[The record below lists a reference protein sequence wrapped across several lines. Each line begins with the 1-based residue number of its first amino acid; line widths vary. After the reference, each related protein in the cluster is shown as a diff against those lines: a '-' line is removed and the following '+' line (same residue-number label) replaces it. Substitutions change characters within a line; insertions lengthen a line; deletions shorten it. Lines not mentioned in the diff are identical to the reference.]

1 MLRRLSL
8 LALLLLAAGCQS
20 AASPPAPQAAISQ
33 QPVGSSYAGT
43 QDTLSY
49 AASVAPGAPQFAAIV
64 IDAENGRTLYAEEAD
79 SPRYPASLTKLMT
92 LYILFEEMEA
102 GRIRPNSQLVVSAHA
117 ASQPPSRLGLK
128 PGSTIAVEDAIR
140 AISVRSSND
149 VAIAIAENVAG
160 SEPAFVA
167 RMNRTARSLGLNR
180 TVFRNA
186 SGLPDPGQV
195 TTARDMADLGV
206 AVQRRF
212 PRQARYF
219 ALRSFSY
226 GGRTYESTNELLGEV
241 RGMDGMKTG
250 YTRASGYNLVG
261 SVRRDGRHII
271 AVVLGERTS
280 NSRNAVMAQL
290 IETHLGG
297 RSWLTAWR

>member
-1 MLRRLSL
+1 VLRRLSL

-20 AASPPAPQAAISQ
+20 AAPPPAPQAALA
-33 QPVGSSYAGT
+33 QPIGSSYAGT
-43 QDTLSY
+43 SDTLSY
-49 AASVAPGAPQFAAIV
+49 AAAVAPGAPQVAAIV
-64 IDAENGRTLYAEEAD
+64 IDAETGRTLYAEDAD

-102 GRIRPNSQLVVSAHA
+102 GRIRPSSQLVVSPHA

-140 AISVRSSND
+140 AIAVRSSND
-149 VAIAIAENVAG
+149 VAITVAENVAG

-167 RMNRTARSLGLNR
+167 RMNRTARALGLGR
-180 TVFRNA
+180 TAFRNP

-195 TTARDMADLGV
+195 TTARDMATLGL

-226 GGRTYESTNELLGEV
+226 AGRTYESTNELLGEV

-261 SVRRDGRHII
+261 SVRRDGRHLV
-271 AVVLGERTS
+271 AVVLGERS
-280 NSRNAVMAQL
+280 SRARNAVMANL
-290 IETHLGG
+290 IETHLSG